1 MIALSPREN
10 VEYVLREDRGGKAPT
25 TFVLR
30 PLTKQQVIEIEDIM
44 SAREPGKG
52 VPFGSYTFAVL
63 KAGLAGWR
71 NLRDAKGEEVVF
83 TTDGMGQVDDDLL
96 LRFTI
101 AQRGELADAIFGMAN
116 LTDEEAKN

>member
-1 MIALSPREN
+1 MIALSPRDKI
-10 VEYVLREDRGGKAPT
+10 EYTLREDRGGKSPT
-25 TFVLR
+25 VFTLR

-44 SAREPGKG
+44 SAREAGKG
-52 VPFGSYTFAVL
+52 MPFGSYTFAVL

-71 NLRDAKGEEVVF
+71 NMKDAKGEDVMF

-116 LTDEEAKN
+116 LTDEDAKN